1 MIDRNKNNFKSRFLS
16 IRRNSLSRN
25 GKNIKLDNN
34 VSRFITYHIRI
45 QPLRNLLS
53 LIEIG
58 RGEFPDFF
66 DSCNSISRKKGLSSR
81 KRFRE
86 AAIKERIRLKF
97 A

>member
-1 MIDRNKNNFKSRFLS
+1 MIDRNRNNFKSRFLS
-16 IRRNSLSRN
+16 IRTNSLSRN
-25 GKNIKLDNN
+25 GKNIRLDNN

-58 RGEFPDFF
+58 GEFPDFF
-66 DSCNSISRKKGLSSR
+66 
-81 KRFRE
+81 RFVQLDI
-86 AAIKERIRLKF
+86 AIKERIRLRF